1 MSALSEK
8 QIKYGFNYYHK
19 DDPQPKVVVEVS
31 EYAGES
37 VCTIN
42 CTQLGDS
49 FTPQYKTAKEKKRVL
64 REWCD
69 FLSSNTTAFTELSFS
84 TRMPQELFEAV
95 CSQQNLIK
103 LNIKWGVY
111 SDLSKIT
118 DLKKLK
124 YLHIGSGASVQSI
137 EPVTQLKNLVALS
150 VENFQK
156 IDDYSLFSELKN
168 LESLSIEG
176 NGLAPKYIHVKSLE
190 FLKDMNQLRF
200 FRFLTARLKSKDYT
214 PVLSLEN
221 VENLSIRPCK
231 ELNKLYGEIIKLPKL
246 KYGLLLDKPELYI

>member
-1 MSALSEK
+1 MSILSEK

-31 EYAGES
+31 EYTGES

-42 CTQLGDS
+42 CTQLGDA

-137 EPVTQLKNLVALS
+137 EPVTQLKNLV
-150 VENFQK
+150 
-156 IDDYSLFSELKN
+156 
-168 LESLSIEG
+168 
-176 NGLAPKYIHVKSLE
+176 
-190 FLKDMNQLRF
+190 
-200 FRFLTARLKSKDYT
+200 
-214 PVLSLEN
+214 
-221 VENLSIRPCK
+221 
-231 ELNKLYGEIIKLPKL
+231 LYR
-246 KYGLLLDKPELYI
+246 